1 MMDELKA
8 FPLFQDVPD
17 EEIRWFLEHSSIVE
31 LQPGEF
37 FLQEHTPSTR
47 FYIVIEGELQVTRT
61 VNGRETVLGT
71 NPPGVMGGELSLLYG
86 SESDISARA
95 ILPSRLRVLDAGTF
109 RELFAACPTLG
120 GHIFRTAIE
129 RTQGFVS
136 TVSQQEK
143 LAAIGKLSAGLA
155 HELNNPSAGPP
166 AGARGR
172 PFLITPPRAGAGG
185 GAAALRQT
193 LPVLEAQIIRLNAL
207 ELNGEQLEKLLQFQQ
222 TAVVFAGQTEFL
234 NPVEQSDRETE
245 FISWLETLDIFD
257 GWEKAP
263 TFVSSGVRLESLKG
277 LVEKLPQGSAP
288 DVITWLHAS
297 LEAQALLNEIEQSMR
312 RISELIQA
320 VKEYTYMD
328 QNELKEVDI
337 HHGLE
342 NTLKMLSHKLKGV
355 EVIRKY
361 DANLPKILGKGG
373 ELNQVWTNLIDN
385 AIDAL
390 GGKGEITLITRCEN
404 NYVMVEIS
412 DNGKGIP
419 SENLPRLFEPFFTT
433 KAVGQGTGLGLDIAY
448 RVVKSHYGTIEA
460 HSRPGQTRFIVRL
473 PVGKSD

>member
-17 EEIRWFLEHSSIVE
+17 TEIRWFLERSQIE
-31 LQPGEF
+31 DLQAGEF
-37 FLQEHTPSTR
+37 FLQENTPSTR

-95 ILPSRLRVLDAGTF
+95 ILPTRLRVLDAGAF
-109 RELFAACPTLG
+109 RELFSACPTLG
-120 GHIFRTAIE
+120 GKIFRTAIK

-155 HELNNPSAGPP
+155 HEMNNPSA
-166 AGARGR
+166 AARR
-172 PFLITPPRAGAGG
+172 
-185 GAAALRQT
+185 AAASLRQI

-207 ELNGEQLEKLLQFQQ
+207 DLTGEQLERLLQFQQ
-222 TAVVFAGQTEFL
+222 TAAVFAGQTRFL
-234 NPVEQSDRETE
+234 NPVEQSDREAE
-245 FISWLETLDIFD
+245 FSAWMESLDILD

-263 TFVSSGVRLESLKG
+263 TFVSSGLRLDSLQG
-277 LVEKLPQGSAP
+277 LVDGLPPGSAP

-297 LEAQALLNEIEQSMR
+297 LEAQALLNEIEQSTR

-342 NTLKMLSHKLKGV
+342 NTLKMLSHKLKGI
-355 EVIRKY
+355 EIIRKY
-361 DANLPKILGKGG
+361 DPNLPKILGKGG

-390 GGKGEITLITRCEN
+390 GGTGTITLTTRCEN
-404 NYVMVEIS
+404 NYVMVEIT

-419 SENLPRLFEPFFTT
+419 NEHLPRLFEPFFTT
-433 KAVGQGTGLGLDIAY
+433 KPVGQGTGLGLDIAY
-448 RVVKSHYGTIEA
+448 RVVKNHYGTIEA
-460 HSRPGQTRFIVRL
+460 QSKPGQTRMIVRL
-473 PVGKSD
+473 PVGQGEPERKES